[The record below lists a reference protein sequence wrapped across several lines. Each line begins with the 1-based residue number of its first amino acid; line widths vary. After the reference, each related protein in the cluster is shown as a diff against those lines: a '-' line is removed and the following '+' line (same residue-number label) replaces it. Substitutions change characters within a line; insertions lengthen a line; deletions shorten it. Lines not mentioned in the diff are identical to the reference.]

1 MLPESM
7 YFALCPPP
15 HCRYFT
21 EDVPVLLFTS
31 LPLVVMGVWLA
42 PGGWWKRAPFLLAL
56 WELILHSCLSHKEHR
71 YVLPIV
77 PVASVYA
84 GTSHDPLLFVRVT

>member
-1 MLPESM
+1 MALVGACVIVISQCRSWSFPPLPSR
-7 YFALCPPP
+7 
-15 HCRYFT
+15 RYFT

-31 LPLVVMGVWLA
+31 LPMIAIGVWFA
-42 PGGWWKRAPFLLAL
+42 PGGWWKRAPFLLAV

-84 GTSHDPLLFVRVT
+84 GMS